1 MLISRFFFCLA
12 VRFNYHQLHYN
23 WVVRKNLKYFEGV
36 LISIRAFN
44 FNIFITIIDFFFTL
58 GNWWWYDRITATEN
72 QLPDLI

>member
-44 FNIFITIIDFFFTL
+44 FNIFITIIVFFL
-58 GNWWWYDRITATEN
+58 
-72 QLPDLI
+72 L